1 MWKKNRTVVF
11 PQKARPSQ
19 SRPAKNGTS
28 FSRSQNM
35 KDRKHHHRLVAFS
48 GFKEEEE
55 EKEEEKDDE
64 DQKGEREESLAPQ
77 AFREKK
83 GSETENTT
91 PAFL

>member
-11 PQKARPSQ
+11 PQKARLSQ
-19 SRPAKNGTS
+19 SRPAKNGPS

-55 EKEEEKDDE
+55 EKEEEEDEDDE
-64 DQKGEREESLAPQ
+64 DQKRRKRRIIGSAGIQREE
-77 AFREKK
+77 R
-83 GSETENTT
+83 
-91 PAFL
+91 

>member
-1 MWKKNRTVVF
+1 
-11 PQKARPSQ
+11 
-19 SRPAKNGTS
+19 
-28 FSRSQNM
+28 M

-55 EKEEEKDDE
+55 EKEK
-64 DQKGEREESLAPQ
+64 KKMMRIRRGEREESLAPQ